1 MNRNT
6 IKLIAGIIEGT
17 LLKGQS
23 VALREL
29 LWSVDS
35 QLHVIISAE
44 EINEALRLA
53 PPVKITRLDGRA
65 ELVPT
70 TERAE
75 DGITEADIKIAA
87 TDYNDYVSSQIEKL
101 RGKKSR

>member
-35 QLHVIISAE
+35 QLHVIIQQK
-44 EINEALRLA
+44 R
-53 PPVKITRLDGRA
+53 
-65 ELVPT
+65 
-70 TERAE
+70 
-75 DGITEADIKIAA
+75 
-87 TDYNDYVSSQIEKL
+87 
-101 RGKKSR
+101 